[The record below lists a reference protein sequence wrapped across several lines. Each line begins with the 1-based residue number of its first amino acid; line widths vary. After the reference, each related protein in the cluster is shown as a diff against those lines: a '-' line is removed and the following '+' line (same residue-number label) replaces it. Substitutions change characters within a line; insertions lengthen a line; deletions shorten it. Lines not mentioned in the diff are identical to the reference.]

1 MQISGWMYLLQQGM
15 SAASLLI
22 SLGMT
27 AHLGR
32 IFPLRLGLTALLT
45 ALGCL
50 MAARWTLL
58 RWMMLPLAMLSPLA
72 AWPGIPRRMRLRL
85 ALMSGT
91 MALMLSGL
99 AQLTSSLMHSLPLM
113 RVLQLPLCC
122 AAMLLCP
129 LLLHRDEGAQYVSVA
144 IRHGAHRITL
154 TALVDS
160 GNLLRDPLTALP
172 VIVISRRAAARLLTL
187 PPPGEI
193 APGMRLMRIRTVAG
207 VSMMTIFRPGS
218 VQLSSGGAWH
228 EARAL
233 IGLSPDG
240 YEGFQAL
247 VPASLTFF
255 STSSTILLKEDI
267 SP

>member
-1 MQISGWMYLLQQGM
+1 MQVSGWMYLFQQGM
-15 SAASLLI
+15 SAASLLL
-22 SLGMT
+22 SLGLT
-27 AHLGR
+27 ARLGR
-32 IFPLRLGLTALLT
+32 IFPLRLLLT
-45 ALGCL
+45 SLFLALGCL
-50 MAARWTLL
+50 LCARWDAL
-58 RWMMLPLAMLSPLA
+58 RLMLLPLALFSPLA

-85 ALMSGT
+85 ALLTAALS
-91 MALMLSGL
+91 LMLSGL
-99 AQLTSSLMHSLPLM
+99 ARMADSFPLARALHLPLSC
-113 RVLQLPLCC
+113 L
-122 AAMLLCP
+122 ALLALP
-129 LLLHRDEGAQYVSVA
+129 LLLRRGESTQYVSVA

-160 GNLLRDPLTALP
+160 GNLLRDPLTSLP
-172 VIVISRRAAARLLTL
+172 VIVISRRAAAKLLPL
-187 PPPGEI
+187 PRPGEI

-207 VSMMTIFRPGS
+207 ASMMTIFRPGS
-218 VQLSSGGAWH
+218 VHLSSGGAWH

-247 VPASLTFF
+247 VPASLTLF